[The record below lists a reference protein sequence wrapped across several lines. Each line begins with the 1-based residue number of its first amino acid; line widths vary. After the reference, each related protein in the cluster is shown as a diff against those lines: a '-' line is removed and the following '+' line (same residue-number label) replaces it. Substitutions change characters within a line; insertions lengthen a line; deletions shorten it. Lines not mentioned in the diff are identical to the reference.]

1 MSVRVLI
8 VDDHRVFREGL
19 RAVLHGRDGVEV
31 VAEASDAASA
41 LAVVS
46 GLAVD
51 VVLMDVHLPGETGI
65 DATRVIRRDHPEVAV
80 LMLTM
85 LDDSM
90 SVEAAIT
97 AGARGY
103 LVKTSGLDDIL
114 RGIHAVHAGQFLLGA
129 GASGASRVH
138 TGASPFTA
146 RERQVLELLAAGSTT
161 GQISARLGISGKTV
175 RNYLSIL
182 YAKLG
187 VEDRGQAVLAAQ
199 RHIAASRVPETGA
212 DADARSR
219 WST

>member
-65 DATRVIRRDHPEVAV
+65 DATRVIHRDHPEVAV

-138 TGASPFTA
+138 TGVSPFTA

-161 GQISARLGISGKTV
+161 GADLGPARHLGQDRAQLPQHPLREARGQ
-175 RNYLSIL
+175 
-182 YAKLG
+182 
-187 VEDRGQAVLAAQ
+187 DRGQAVLAAQ